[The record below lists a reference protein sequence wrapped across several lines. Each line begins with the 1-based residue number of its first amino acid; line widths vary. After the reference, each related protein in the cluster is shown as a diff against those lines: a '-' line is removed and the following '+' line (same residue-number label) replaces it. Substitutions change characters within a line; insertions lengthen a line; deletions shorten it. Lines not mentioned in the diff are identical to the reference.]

1 MKLAEALSLR
11 ADLQKRVIQLKVR
24 LKDSAKIQEGD
35 EPAEDVK
42 ELYPELDNTLA
53 ELEELI
59 YLINE
64 TNIRTMHEGENLTRL
79 MARKDV
85 LTQRVSLM
93 RDVLKHVVENDTRY
107 GRNEVKYIRLVDVSA
122 LRKETDNYASQL
134 RELDM
139 RIQSLNWTG
148 LRIWYRIKKE

>member
-1 MKLAEALSLR
+1 
-11 ADLQKRVIQLKVR
+11 
-24 LKDSAKIQEGD
+24 
-35 EPAEDVK
+35 
-42 ELYPELDNTLA
+42 
-53 ELEELI
+53 
-59 YLINE
+59 
-64 TNIRTMHEGENLTRL
+64 MHEGENLTRL

>member
-42 ELYPELDNTLA
+42 ELYPELDN
-53 ELEELI
+53 
-59 YLINE
+59 
-64 TNIRTMHEGENLTRL
+64 ENLTRL

>member
-59 YLINE
+59 YRINE
-64 TNIRTMHEGENLTRL
+64 TNIRTMHEGKNLTRL

>member
-59 YLINE
+59 YRINE

-122 LRKETDNYASQL
+122 LRKETDNYASQF

>member
-11 ADLQKRVIQLKVR
+11 ADLQKRVIRLKVR
-24 LKDSAKIQEGD
+24 LKDSAKIQEG
-35 EPAEDVK
+35 DVK

-59 YLINE
+59 YRINE

>member
-59 YLINE
+59 YRINE